1 VTVHNPSKSHELLGR
16 DPVTGRSVRVAVV
29 DGRVERIG
37 DGPVGTSA
45 WLSPGLVDLQVNG
58 FGGLDVNGSDVTADS
73 IVELTRRLGLAG
85 TTTFVPTVITAS
97 EADIVR
103 SLQAVRDAR
112 RLDPL
117 TALAVPYV
125 HVEGPHLS
133 PQEGARGV
141 HPVEHIRP
149 PDLDEL
155 SRWQQ
160 ASDGLVG
167 MVTLSPHHPEARDY
181 TAAASA
187 AGVRIAIGHT
197 DAEPDQIRAVV
208 DAGAVLSTHL
218 GNGARATLPRHP
230 NHLWAQLADDR
241 LTAGFIADG
250 HHLGAEV
257 LTAMTRAKGLSR
269 SLLVSDSVALA
280 GLPAGSYEAAVG
292 GNVEL
297 SEDGRLAYVGTP
309 YLAGAAQ
316 SLADGVAKATVLAR
330 LTLGEAVALATTS
343 PSRFVNG
350 RGRVVPGESANLV
363 VFDWAPGDPTLTLRQ
378 VVQGGLAVQP

>member
-1 VTVHNPSKSHELLGR
+1 M
-16 DPVTGRSVRVAVV
+16 AVV

>member
-1 VTVHNPSKSHELLGR
+1 VTVHNPSERHELLGR
-16 DPVTGRSVRVAVV
+16 DPATGRSLRVAVV
-29 DGRVERIG
+29 DGRVEHIG
-37 DGPVGTSA
+37 GGPDSTSA

-73 IVELTRRLGLAG
+73 IVGLTRRLGLAG
-85 TTTFVPTVITAS
+85 TTTYVPTVITAG

-112 RLDPL
+112 RADPL
-117 TALAVPYV
+117 TALAVPSV

-133 PQEGARGV
+133 PEEGPRGV
-141 HPVEHIRP
+141 HPAEHIRP

-167 MVTLSPHHPEARDY
+167 MVTLSPHWPEACDY

-197 DAEPDQIRAVV
+197 DAEPDLIRAVV

-250 HHLGAEV
+250 HHLGADV
-257 LTAMTRAKGLSR
+257 LTAMMRAKGLSR

-280 GLPAGSYEAAVG
+280 GLPAGSYETAVG

-350 RGRVVPGESANLV
+350 HGRVVPGESANLV